1 MDTRIGK
8 DTNKILN
15 AKTAYLDSMRMSRQ
29 DFECQNNILRL
40 CANVKLLIGF
50 RMSKTIFSHSAN
62 LKLGFRMSKKY
73 VSTQCEC
80 QNKILYVKFTY
91 FDSERMS
98 K

>member
-15 AKTAYLDSMRMSRQ
+15 VKTAYLDSMRMSRQ
-29 DFECQNNILRL
+29 DFKCQNNILRL
-40 CANVKLLIGF
+40 CANVKIGF
-50 RMSKTIFSHSAN
+50 RLSKSIFLQSAN
-62 LKLGFRMSKKY
+62 LKLGFPMSKKY

-80 QNKILYVKFTY
+80 QNKILYVKITY